1 MYPVG
6 KYLFKVN
13 NVNTR
18 TMYEICSKL
27 TIKTSQQRHGPHS
40 AVFIVNFEQILHI
53 ILVVSAL
60 KSEHAS
66 ARCLICH
73 YIGTWKEGMY
83 IKEVSI

>member
-1 MYPVG
+1 MYPAG

-27 TIKTSQQRHGPHS
+27 TIKTSQRRHGRHS

-53 ILVVSAL
+53 NLVVSTL
-60 KSEHAS
+60 KCEHAS

-73 YIGTWKEGMY
+73 YIDT
-83 IKEVSI
+83 